1 MGQPVTE
8 FAGFLSMRTILVTGG
23 VGFIGSNFILKACRE
38 RWPFNIINLDNL
50 TYATHPQ
57 TLVDLNADSMHHF
70 IQGDVGDVD
79 LVKAILLKHQP
90 TAVINFAAETH
101 VDRSIDSP
109 HRFIQTNIVGTSNL
123 LESTRQY
130 WQTLSERQKSEFRFL
145 QISTDEVYGSL
156 KTGAPPSDE
165 SSPYAPNSP
174 YAASKASA
182 DHLVRAYHQTYGL
195 PTLTTHSS
203 NNYGPRQFPE
213 KLIPLIILNAL
224 AGKPLPIYGDGQNI
238 RDWLHVD
245 DHCRA
250 IQLVLDQGRVGEQ
263 YNIGGDNQITNI
275 ALVTQICGIL
285 DELLPKPNFTYS
297 SLITF
302 VPDRLG
308 HDYRYAI
315 DCSKIQRELGWKAKV
330 DFETG
335 LLKTVRWY
343 LGELYFRS
351 NRVEGKNLMTAQIFQ
366 PQIVTEDMLE
376 ALRRLSPVQY
386 RQVVDFAR
394 FLGQE
399 RSVEELQHFDENGNA
414 AHEENWVDRISGSFK
429 DDSGFEEVLQYGR
442 EYRQL
447 TDLNG
452 DQAESP

>member
-23 VGFIGSNFILKACRE
+23 AGFIGSNFILKACRE
-38 RWPFNIINLDNL
+38 QWANIVNLDKL
-50 TYATHPQ
+50 TYAARPE
-57 TLVDLNADSMHHF
+57 TLIDLNAYPMHRFVEGDIADS
-70 IQGDVGDVD
+70 D
-79 LVKAILLKHQP
+79 LVRAIFAKHHP
-90 TAVINFAAETH
+90 VAMINFAAETH
-101 VDRSIDSP
+101 VDRSIASP
-109 HRFIQTNIVGTSNL
+109 DRFIQTNIVGTSNL
-123 LESTRQY
+123 LEATRQY
-130 WQTLSERQKSEFRFL
+130 WQTLPEPQKSEFRFL

-156 KTGAPPSDE
+156 NAETPPSDE

-174 YAASKASA
+174 YSASKASA

-213 KLIPLIILNAL
+213 KLIPLVILNAL

-245 DHCRA
+245 DHCQA
-250 IQLVLDQGRVGEQ
+250 IQLVLDRGHVGER

-285 DELLPKPNFTYS
+285 DDLVPKPNFSYS

-315 DCSKIQRELGWKAKV
+315 DCSKIKREFGWEVKT
-330 DFETG
+330 DFVSG
-335 LLKTVRWY
+335 MLKTVHWY
-343 LGELYFRS
+343 LNEL
-351 NRVEGKNLMTAQIFQ
+351 
-366 PQIVTEDMLE
+366 
-376 ALRRLSPVQY
+376 
-386 RQVVDFAR
+386 
-394 FLGQE
+394 
-399 RSVEELQHFDENGNA
+399 
-414 AHEENWVDRISGSFK
+414 
-429 DDSGFEEVLQYGR
+429 
-442 EYRQL
+442 
-447 TDLNG
+447 
-452 DQAESP
+452 

>member
-8 FAGFLSMRTILVTGG
+8 FAGFVSMRTILVTGG
-23 VGFIGSNFILKACRE
+23 VGFIGSNFILKACLE
-38 RWPFNIINLDNL
+38 QWANIVNFDKL
-50 TYATHPQ
+50 TYAAHAQ
-57 TLVDLNADSMHHF
+57 TLVELDAYPAHHF
-70 IQGDVGDVD
+70 IQGDISDVS
-79 LVKAILLKHQP
+79 LVSAVLKKHQP
-90 TAVINFAAETH
+90 AAVINFAAETH
-101 VDRSIDSP
+101 VDRSIASP
-109 HRFIQTNIVGTSNL
+109 DRFIQTNIVGTANL
-123 LESTRQY
+123 LETTRQY
-130 WQTLSERQKSEFRFL
+130 WQTLPEAQKNEFRFL

-156 KTGAPPSDE
+156 SAEGPPSDE

-213 KLIPLIILNAL
+213 KLIPLVILNAL
-224 AGKPLPIYGDGQNI
+224 SGKPLPIYSDGQNI

-245 DHCRA
+245 DHCKA
-250 IQLVLDQGRVGEQ
+250 IQLVLDRGRVGER

-285 DELLPKPNFTYS
+285 DRLVPKPDFSYS

-315 DCSKIQRELGWKAKV
+315 DCSKIQRELGWQTKV

-335 LLKTVRWY
+335 LLKTVQWY
-343 LGELYFRS
+343 LD
-351 NRVEGKNLMTAQIFQ
+351 NRF
-366 PQIVTEDMLE
+366 
-376 ALRRLSPVQY
+376 
-386 RQVVDFAR
+386 
-394 FLGQE
+394 
-399 RSVEELQHFDENGNA
+399 
-414 AHEENWVDRISGSFK
+414 WV
-429 DDSGFEEVLQYGR
+429 
-442 EYRQL
+442 
-447 TDLNG
+447 
-452 DQAESP
+452 